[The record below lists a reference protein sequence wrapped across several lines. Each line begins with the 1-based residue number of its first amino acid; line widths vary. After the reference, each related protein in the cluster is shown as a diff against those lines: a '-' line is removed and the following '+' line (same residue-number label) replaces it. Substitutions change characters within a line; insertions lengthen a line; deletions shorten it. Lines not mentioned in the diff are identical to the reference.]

1 MELDLI
7 TKKVDKIIEQNLSLK
22 KENKLLKERILRL
35 ENTLKSVKVKL
46 FQLDDRIKMIVERS
60 EVLENE

>member
-22 KENKLLKERILRL
+22 KENKLLKEHILRL

-46 FQLDDRIKMIVERS
+46 VQLDDRIKMIVERS

>member
-7 TKKVDKIIEQNLSLK
+7 KKKVDKIIEQNLNLK
-22 KENKLLKERILRL
+22 MENARLKDRILKL
-35 ENTLKSVKVKL
+35 ENTLNLVKVKL
-46 FQLDDRIKMIVERS
+46 LQLDDKIKMIAERS